1 MLIHLINSYYE
12 YAQNTDADNILILSF
27 EQMKKDPKATV
38 NTIADYLGYR
48 LSEDIIQKIVE
59 QTKFAAMKLNP
70 TANNGWM
77 AEYHTEGATPFMRK
91 GVVGDWRN
99 YFTDE
104 QSAKLDVLIREKL
117 EGTDLVFDYG
127 EQ

>member
-1 MLIHLINSYYE
+1 MYVLKLY
-12 YAQNTDADNILILSF
+12 TDADNILILSF

-59 QTKFAAMKLNP
+59 QTKFDAMKLNP

-104 QSAKLDVLIREKL
+104 QSVKLDALICEKL

>member
-1 MLIHLINSYYE
+1 MSHCI
-12 YAQNTDADNILILSF
+12 DADNILILSF

-38 NTIADYLGYR
+38 KTLADYLGYQ
-48 LSEDIIQKIVE
+48 LSEDVVQKIAE
-59 QTKFAAMKLNP
+59 QTKFDNMKLNP

-77 AEYHTEGATPFMRK
+77 EEYHTEGATPFMRK

-99 YFTDE
+99 FFTDE
-104 QSAKLDVLIREKL
+104 QSTKLDALIREKL
-117 EGTDLVFDYG
+117 NGTDLVFDYG